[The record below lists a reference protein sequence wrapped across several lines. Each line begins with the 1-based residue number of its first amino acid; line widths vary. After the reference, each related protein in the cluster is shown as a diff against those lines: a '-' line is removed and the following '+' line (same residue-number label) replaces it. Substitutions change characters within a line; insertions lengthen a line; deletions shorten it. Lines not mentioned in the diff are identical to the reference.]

1 VPPNALPVA
10 ARSAS
15 GRADVVQQRPA
26 PPRPYLVRKPPR
38 AFGWLDAR
46 LVRDERASRLGPDA
60 TAVLLFLALVAD
72 RQGAS
77 FYGREKMA
85 VSLGLDRARI
95 DRALDRLLLLEL
107 VDHRPWREGL
117 PDGVWQLLPLPPPAP
132 RG

>member
-1 VPPNALPVA
+1 MA
-10 ARSAS
+10 
-15 GRADVVQQRPA
+15 QQRPT
-26 PPRPYLVRKPPR
+26 PPRPDLVRRPGG

-46 LVRDERASRLGPDA
+46 LLRDGWLVRLGPDS

-85 VSLGLDRARI
+85 VQLGLDRARI

-107 VDHRPWREGL
+107 VDHRPWRDGL
-117 PDGVWQLLPLPPPAP
+117 PDGVWQLLPLPPSPP

>member
-1 VPPNALPVA
+1 V
-10 ARSAS
+10 R
-15 GRADVVQQRPA
+15 RPGC
-26 PPRPYLVRKPPR
+26 

-46 LVRDERASRLGPDA
+46 VLHDGWLVRLGPEA
-60 TAVLLFLALVAD
+60 TVVLLFLALVAD

-85 VSLGLDRARI
+85 VQLGLARAAV

-107 VDHRPWREGL
+107 VDHRPWRAGL
-117 PDGVWQLLPLPPPAP
+117 LDGVWQLLPVPPASP